1 MSRAVKLYLGL
12 VLVFLYLPI
21 VVMIAMAFNRS
32 ALSEMP
38 FTFEL
43 VWFKALA
50 QNQKL
55 LQASWNSVWIAC
67 VNAVIATVLGTLAA
81 YAFARYDFRAKR
93 ALQILLFPPITIPWL
108 IIGTSMLIFF
118 FWTGIG
124 RGLHAI
130 LLGHVAL
137 SLPYVIVVVGARFAN
152 FGPQLE
158 EAARSLG
165 ATPWQTFWRITVP
178 ILLPGLTA
186 AALFAFAV
194 SFDQFVISYFLAP
207 PGTSTLPVEIYTSI
221 RKGFTPEI
229 NAISSIIIVFSM
241 GLMLIV
247 ARNYKFGGEQVTP

>member
-1 MSRAVKLYLGL
+1 MERVVKLYLGA

-32 ALSEMP
+32 ALYEMP
-38 FTFEL
+38 FTFDL

-50 QNQKL
+50 QNERL
-55 LQASWNSVWIAC
+55 LQASWNSVWIAA
-67 VNAVIATVLGTLAA
+67 VNTVIATTLGTLAA
-81 YAFARYDFRAKR
+81 YAFARYEFRAKR
-93 ALQILLFPPITIPWL
+93 LLQLLLFPPITIPWL

-178 ILLPGLTA
+178 VLLPGITA

-229 NAISSIIIVFSM
+229 NAISSIIIIFSM

-247 ARNYKFGGEQVTP
+247 ARNYKFGGDN